1 MKKGKRGAKTT
12 AKFLKMPIKIMK
24 LPLRERIQQ
33 IEPTEAN
40 HLEDQEAI
48 EAFPQ
53 EVKSGVVES
62 GVVVAEAVD
71 EVTESSANMIG
82 MKITKMAMAQAFK

>member
-48 EAFPQ
+48 EALPQ
-53 EVKSGVVES
+53 EVKSGVA
-62 GVVVAEAVD
+62 VAEVVD

-82 MKITKMAMAQAFK
+82 MKITKMSMAQAIK

>member
-1 MKKGKRGAKTT
+1 MKKGKRGSKRT

-24 LPLRERIQQ
+24 LPLRARIQQ

-53 EVKSGVVES
+53 EVA
-62 GVVVAEAVD
+62 VAEVVD
-71 EVTESSANMIG
+71 EVTEATAHMMG
-82 MKITKMAMAQAFK
+82 MKITKMPMAQTIK

>member
-48 EAFPQ
+48 EALPQ
-53 EVKSGVVES
+53 EVKSGVA
-62 GVVVAEAVD
+62 VAEVVD

-82 MKITKMAMAQAFK
+82 MKITKMAMAQAIK